1 MVLLMNEQDIERR
14 GLSADHVV
22 SLQAVSPDGMRRQ
35 VDGFRIIPFDLPAG
49 CVAGYTRNATR

>member
-1 MVLLMNEQDIERR
+1 MNEQDIERR

-22 SLQAVSPDGMRRQ
+22 SLQAVSPDGMQRQ